1 MRLYGMV
8 WYGMVW
14 ESILRCVCCSWSTE
28 SATRAVL
35 SVPSTQ
41 TPYVF
46 RVCDSSA
53 ALILILM
60 HSFSA
65 LHCTVL
71 LMDSTCDS
79 QVTIAPVCEHGLYAV
94 QAVEYVI
101 IMSMTAVLQAIYI
114 IEGD

>member
-8 WYGMVW
+8 WYGSQCFVV
-14 ESILRCVCCSWSTE
+14 CVADGARRVRLEQSYQCCRHRHCLYSEYVT
-28 SATRAVL
+28 AVQPT
-35 SVPSTQ
+35 SSSSCTPS
-41 TPYVF
+41 
-46 RVCDSSA
+46 
-53 ALILILM
+53 
-60 HSFSA
+60 